1 MTDQNTIAYKIKKYR
16 KEQGMSQE
24 ELSSRSGINL
34 STIKK
39 YETGYRNPK
48 PEQLLKISSALGVSI
63 NAFIEFE
70 ISTVS
75 DVISLLMRMDEQ
87 TDMIWTGEKDNTGNY
102 IPSSISISFKDEQ
115 VNNALST
122 YMNYREQKNS
132 DIVTDNTTPSELS
145 VDYISDDLGIVLE
158 NTRNR
163 LLLSNTI
170 IKKSAPLLRR

>member
-1 MTDQNTIAYKIKKYR
+1 MTEHNTIAYKIRKYR
-16 KEQGMSQE
+16 KEQGISQE

-48 PEQLLKISSALGVSI
+48 PDQLLKISSALGVSI
-63 NAFIEFE
+63 NAFIEFD

-102 IPSSISISFKDEQ
+102 IPGTISLSFNDEQ
-115 VNNALST
+115 INNALSI
-122 YMNYREQKNS
+122 YMNYREQKKNN
-132 DIVTDNTTPSELS
+132 IPTDVSALNKISA
-145 VDYISDDLGIVLE
+145 DYISDDFGIMLE
-158 NTRNR
+158 QTKNR
-163 LLLSNTI
+163 LLLSNTDI
-170 IKKSAPLLRR
+170 RKTAP